1 MNGIRKLLCIAAA
14 MTFVAFAPPAVAG
27 LSKQFSLSVQAL
39 PDYTVLPA
47 TTPGSEIKVPVKV
60 VASFTNLSPPSTA
73 SSNISSLTL
82 SMTVPGMSI
91 VNGTIGGI
99 DYSPTGPSGNVV
111 WNSPTSITVTNMSPL
126 KGQQTYA
133 LTLYVS
139 SCGDAKWTG
148 TANTGSQLNGDS
160 FTLKTGAS
168 DPALT
173 TLVSCGTPD
182 CADATV
188 FSVSDTTILSSAAF
202 LRGVQGPFNKDGTCS
217 PVSYFVSNMLS
228 LNQQLH
234 FRWPVAGTGA
244 QPTAV
249 FAYSI
254 TLPASLTTPTQRTP
268 KVAWLNLDG
277 SPATSSSGTDQ
288 PVYIDP
294 IPCATDVLPA
304 PYATLAASISKTSSQ
319 MKVNALVTPPA
330 TPFDVVV
337 GTERMTVT
345 SIQGGGPWRVT
356 RAVGGTQ
363 AASHSAGAFVM
374 STPLPIFTT
383 VPVSTLADGTDV
395 TGSSPYTAGDQ
406 AQMCQA
412 GATTH
417 NVVDD
422 TYTTPFIDIGDGYV
436 KGSFQ

>member
-1 MNGIRKLLCIAAA
+1 MNGLRNLVCIAAA
-14 MTFVAFAPPAVAG
+14 VTFAAFAAPAVAG
-27 LSKQFSLSVQAL
+27 LDKQFSLSVQAV

-47 TTPGSEIKVPVKV
+47 TTPGSEVKVPVKV

-73 SSNISSLTL
+73 ASNISSLTL
-82 SMTVPGMSI
+82 SMPLPGMSI
-91 VNGTIGGI
+91 VNGTIGGV
-99 DYSPTGPSGNVV
+99 DYSPTGSSGNVV
-111 WNSPTSITVTNMSPL
+111 WTSPTSITVTNMAPL

-148 TANTGSQLNGDS
+148 TANTGSQLNGDA
-160 FTLKTGAS
+160 FTLKTGAD
-168 DPALT
+168 DPALA

-182 CADATV
+182 CANAAT
-188 FSVSDTTILSSAAF
+188 FSVSDTTILSSDAF
-202 LRGVQGPFNKDGTCS
+202 LTGVQGPYSKDGACV

-228 LNQQLH
+228 LNRQLH
-234 FRWPVAGTGA
+234 FRWPVTGTGA

-254 TLPASLTTPTQRTP
+254 TLPATLTTPTSRTP

-277 SPATSSSGTDQ
+277 SPATSSNGTDQ

-294 IPCATDVLPA
+294 ISCATDVLPA
-304 PYATLAASISKTSSQ
+304 PYATLSQSISKASSQ
-319 MKVNALVTPPA
+319 IKVNALVVPPA
-330 TPFDVVV
+330 PPFDVVV

-363 AASHSAGAFVM
+363 AASHSAGAYVM
-374 STPLPIFTT
+374 STPLPTFVA

-395 TGSSPYTAGDQ
+395 TGSSPYAVGDQ
-406 AQMCQA
+406 AMMCQA
-412 GATTH
+412 GDTTH
-417 NVVDD
+417 NTVDD

-436 KGSFQ
+436 KGSFN